1 MAYITIAQLSA
12 RLGATIYARLTD
24 RVAGTT
30 ASTTVAQQ
38 LVDEAEAEANSYLA
52 VRYRTPVNLTAHPE
66 LAATLAGRVLDLAES
81 AAWRG
86 SPVVS
91 DPPQR
96 VKTLYEAAQAWFVA
110 LAAGSVVLP
119 ADSPPEPQAARDTS
133 ETARAS
139 SSPRVFTAT
148 ELDGL

>member
-1 MAYITIAQLSA
+1 MAYITTAQLSA

-24 RVAGTT
+24 RVSGTT
-30 ASTTVAQQ
+30 ASSTVAQQ
-38 LVDEAEAEANSYLA
+38 IVDEAEAEANSYLA
-52 VRYRTPVNLTAHPE
+52 VRYRTPVDLTSHPE
-66 LAATLAGRVLDLAES
+66 VAAVLAGRVLDLAEC

-86 SPVVS
+86 SPFVS

-96 VKTLYEAAQAWFVA
+96 VKAMYETALNWFVA

-119 ADSPPEPQAARDTS
+119 ASSPPATQAARATN
-133 ETARAS
+133 ETVRQTAA
-139 SSPRVFTAT
+139 PRVFTAA